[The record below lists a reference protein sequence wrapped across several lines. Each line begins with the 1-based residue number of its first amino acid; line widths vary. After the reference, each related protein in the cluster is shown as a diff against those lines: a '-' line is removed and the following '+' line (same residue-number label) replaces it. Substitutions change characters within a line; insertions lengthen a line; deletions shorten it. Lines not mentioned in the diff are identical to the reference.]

1 MKRSLL
7 FLLVVAGFC
16 IIFTA
21 GPSSALT
28 FNLNAIITG
37 SSPQPSNSPAWLTA
51 VFTDDPNNVNRVLLQ
66 LSATGLSSPSG
77 QFVSYWLF
85 NVDYTGGDLEVKPI
99 YPEIDI
105 ARGGIRYSP
114 NGVGGNNGNGN
125 SNGIIS
131 GFDLGF
137 YFNTNEADRFSAGEV
152 LEFVISGVGIDA
164 DDFNQT
170 NSQGYYTAAHVQG
183 ITGGL
188 SGVITAGGSSQP
200 VPRAHHHAA
209 AEHRTDR
216 SGFFGRK
223 RSLK

>member
-37 SSPQPSNSPAWLTA
+37 NSPQPSGSPAWLTA
-51 VFTDDPNNVNRVLLQ
+51 VFTDDPNNANQVLLQ

-85 NVDYTGGDLEVKPI
+85 NVDFAGEYEVKPI
-99 YPEIDI
+99 YPQIDI
-105 ARGGIRYSP
+105 ISQSP
-114 NGVGGNNGNGN
+114 DGL
-125 SNGIIS
+125 S

-137 YFNTNEADRFSAGEV
+137 YFNTSQADKFSAGQV
-152 LEFVISGVGIDA
+152 LDFVIFGNGIDA

-170 NSQGYYTAAHVQG
+170 NNSGYYTAANIQG
-183 ITGGL
+183 INGGL
-188 SGVITAGGSSQP
+188 SGVITSGESSQP
-200 VPRAHHHAA
+200 VPEPATMLLLGAVLIGL
-209 AEHRTDR
+209 
-216 SGFFGRK
+216 GFFGRK
-223 RSLK
+223 RFLK

>member
-7 FLLVVAGFC
+7 YLLVVAGFC
-16 IIFTA
+16 VIFTA

-28 FNLNAIITG
+28 FSLNSIITG
-37 SSPQPSNSPAWLTA
+37 DSPEPSGSPAWLTA
-51 VFTDDPNNVNRVLLQ
+51 VFTDNPENSNQVLLQ
-66 LSATGLSSPSG
+66 LSATGLTSQSG

-85 NVDYTGGDLEVKPI
+85 NVEFAGEYEVGPI
-99 YPEIDI
+99 DSPTDI
-105 ARGGIRYSP
+105 ISQNP
-114 NGVGGNNGNGN
+114 NGVDGNNGNGN
-125 SNGIIS
+125 SNGSIS

-137 YFNTNEADRFSAGEV
+137 YFNTDQADRFSAGEV
-152 LEFVISGVGIDA
+152 LEFVISGNGIDA

-200 VPRAHHHAA
+200 VPEPATMLLLGAGLIGL
-209 AEHRTDR
+209 
-216 SGFFGRK
+216 GFFSRK
-223 RSLK
+223 RFLK

>member
-37 SSPQPSNSPAWLTA
+37 SSPQPSGSPAWLTA
-51 VFTDDPNNVNRVLLQ
+51 EFTDNLSNSDQVLLR
-66 LSATGLSSPSG
+66 LSATGLTPKSG

-85 NVDYTGGDLEVKPI
+85 NVEFAGDYEVKPI
-99 YPEIDI
+99 YSQI
-105 ARGGIRYSP
+105 ALISQSP
-114 NGVGGNNGNGN
+114 DGVGGNNGNGN
-125 SNGIIS
+125 NNGIIS

-137 YFNTNEADRFSAGEV
+137 YFNTNEADRFSAGAV
-152 LEFVISGVGIDA
+152 LDFVISGVGIDA
-164 DDFNQT
+164 VDFDQT

-188 SGVITAGGSSQP
+188 SGVITSGGSSQP
-200 VPRAHHHAA
+200 VPEPTTMLLLGIGLTGLA
-209 AEHRTDR
+209 
-216 SGFFGRK
+216 FFGRK
-223 RSLK
+223 RFLK

>member
-16 IIFTA
+16 VIFTA

-28 FNLNAIITG
+28 FSLNSIITG
-37 SSPQPSNSPAWLTA
+37 SSPEPSGSPAWLTA
-51 VFTDDPNNVNRVLLQ
+51 VFTDDPNNANQVLLQ
-66 LSATGLSSPSG
+66 LSATGLPSQSG

-85 NVDYTGGDLEVKPI
+85 NVDFAGDYEVRPI
-99 YPEIDI
+99 YPQIDI
-105 ARGGIRYSP
+105 ISQNP
-114 NGVGGNNGNGN
+114 NGVSGNNGNGD

-137 YFNTNEADRFSAGEV
+137 YFNTNQPDRFSASAV
-152 LEFVISGVGIDA
+152 LDFVISGVGIDA

-200 VPRAHHHAA
+200 VPEPTTMLLLSAGLIGM
-209 AEHRTDR
+209 
-216 SGFFGRK
+216 GFFGRK